1 MELQAV
7 KLLKFCNK
15 AMEYDKLLYEWY
27 IIRAMRLG
35 KIEDVALR
43 NIWSNE
49 ARDFTPWLAVQE
61 NLDYLGEILGLNLVE
76 PEQEVTVGSFSAD
89 IHCKIENDN
98 RTVIIENQIESSNH
112 DHLGKTIVYASGVNA
127 SVIVWIV
134 KDARPEHVS
143 AVEWLNEHTD
153 SDIGFFLVEIHAI
166 RIGDSIPAPQFKII
180 AQPNEYMKSVKTG
193 GDKELTRSQ
202 LGRYEFWTQMNAY
215 IEESGVK
222 LAIRKPNYDHWY
234 DFKLGSSKYHLTVN
248 LLDGEGKIRVALW
261 ISSSKDV
268 FDKLHENKES
278 IESIYGSDLEWDR
291 KDLQKASWVADY
303 ISGFSFDNQSNW
315 LELQQSVV
323 SKILNFQ
330 KAFKPYLNALK

>member
-1 MELQAV
+1 M
-7 KLLKFCNK
+7 K
-15 AMEYDKLLYEWY
+15 
-27 IIRAMRLG
+27 LG

-43 NIWSNE
+43 NIWINE

-76 PEQEVTVGSFSAD
+76 AEQEVSVGSFSAD

-112 DHLGKTIVYASGVNA
+112 DHLGKTIVYASGVDA

-134 KDARPEHVS
+134 KNARPEHVS
-143 AVEWLNEHTD
+143 AVEWLNDHTD

-166 RIGDSIPAPQFKII
+166 KIGNSDPAPQFKII

-193 GDKELTRSQ
+193 SDKELTRSQ
-202 LGRYEFWTQMNAY
+202 LGRYEFWTQLNTY

-222 LAIRKPNYDHWY
+222 LAARKPNYDHWY
-234 DFKLGSSKYHLTVN
+234 DFKLGSSKYHMTVN
-248 LLDGEGKIRVALW
+248 LLDGENKIRVALW
-261 ISSSKDV
+261 ISNDKEI
-268 FDKLHENKES
+268 FDGLYANKEA
-278 IESIYGSDLEWDR
+278 IESAYGTNLEWDR

-303 ISGFSFDNQSNW
+303 ITGFSYDDQTNW
-315 LELQQSVV
+315 LELQKSIINKV
-323 SKILNFQ
+323 LDFQ
-330 KAFKPYLNALK
+330 KALKPYLGKVQTLKGQPYVG

>member
-1 MELQAV
+1 VRCFALPTTVQREIVRM
-7 KLLKFCNK
+7 K
-15 AMEYDKLLYEWY
+15 
-27 IIRAMRLG
+27 LG

-43 NIWSNE
+43 NIWINE

-76 PEQEVTVGSFSAD
+76 AEQEVSVGSFSAD

-112 DHLGKTIVYASGVNA
+112 DHLGKTIVYASGVDA

-134 KDARPEHVS
+134 KNARPEHVS
-143 AVEWLNEHTD
+143 AVEWLNDHTD

-166 RIGDSIPAPQFKII
+166 KIGNSDPAPQFKII

-193 GDKELTRSQ
+193 SDKELTRSQ
-202 LGRYEFWTQMNAY
+202 LGRYEFWTQLNTY

-222 LAIRKPNYDHWY
+222 LAARKPNYDHWY
-234 DFKLGSSKYHLTVN
+234 DFKLGSSKYHMTVN
-248 LLDGEGKIRVALW
+248 LLDGENKIRVALW
-261 ISSSKDV
+261 ISNDKEI
-268 FDKLHENKES
+268 FDGLYANKEA
-278 IESIYGSDLEWDR
+278 IESAYGANLEWDR

-303 ISGFSFDNQSNW
+303 ITGFSYDDQTNW
-315 LELQQSVV
+315 LELQKSIINKV
-323 SKILNFQ
+323 LNFQ
-330 KAFKPYLNALK
+330 KALKPYLGKLHPSRNNKVV